1 MHHSALPMPCD
12 ADRPLWS
19 GQLTLLD
26 QPVQHRSGFKNGCDA
41 CRVIASALF
50 KEMSER
56 RNTSSAPE
64 PSVPRIAPL
73 TPVILA
79 GVVTGVYNGAD
90 LYRTF
95 LQ

>member
-1 MHHSALPMPCD
+1 MVWA
-12 ADRPLWS
+12 
-19 GQLTLLD
+19 QLTLLD

-41 CRVIASALF
+41 RRVIAGALF

-56 RNTSSAPE
+56 EHLLRTRAVGAEDRSAYPG
-64 PSVPRIAPL
+64 
-73 TPVILA
+73 ILA
-79 GVVTGVYNGAD
+79 GVVTGCLSVGAD